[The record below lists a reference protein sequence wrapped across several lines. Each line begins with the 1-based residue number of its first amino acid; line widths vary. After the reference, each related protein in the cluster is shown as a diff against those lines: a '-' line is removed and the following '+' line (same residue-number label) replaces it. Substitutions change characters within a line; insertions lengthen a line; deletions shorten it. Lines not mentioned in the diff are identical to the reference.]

1 MILKNKLFILVWSN
15 AEIES
20 LFWKSFREN
29 EKNMNETYCLGRV
42 ETWYLYKNF
51 PSGLFFHYNWHVF
64 KSKSPNCRTVALIL
78 IAPLSSCNELLL
90 YDYDETKI
98 PHNFLADEIFSSKR
112 KNIFFFSMQK
122 AFDSDSYIASD
133 LMV

>member
-1 MILKNKLFILVWSN
+1 MILKNKLFIMVWSN
-15 AEIES
+15 AEMES

-29 EKNMNETYCLGRV
+29 EKKHEWDLCLGRV

-51 PSGLFFHYNWHVF
+51 PSDLFFHYNWHVF

-78 IAPLSSCNELLL
+78 IAPLSSCNDLSALRL
-90 YDYDETKI
+90 RWNKNTPQFSCWWD
-98 PHNFLADEIFSSKR
+98 FLIKKK
-112 KNIFFFSMQK
+112 KNIFLSMQK